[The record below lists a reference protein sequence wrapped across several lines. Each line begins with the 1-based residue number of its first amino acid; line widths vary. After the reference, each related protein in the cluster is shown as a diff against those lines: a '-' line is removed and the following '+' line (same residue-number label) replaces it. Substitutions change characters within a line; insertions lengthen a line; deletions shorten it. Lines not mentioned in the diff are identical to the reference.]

1 MFVFDSRTQQTA
13 RIAPFL
19 LLGNFH
25 VRSGR
30 VIKRNSIHY
39 FFPDN
44 SKKEKDTV
52 RQLRFQFGSAER
64 QLNYTVA
71 RAKEKGF

>member
-1 MFVFDSRTQQTA
+1 MFVFDSRAQQIT

-25 VRSGR
+25 VCSGR

-64 QLNYTVA
+64 RLNYTVA